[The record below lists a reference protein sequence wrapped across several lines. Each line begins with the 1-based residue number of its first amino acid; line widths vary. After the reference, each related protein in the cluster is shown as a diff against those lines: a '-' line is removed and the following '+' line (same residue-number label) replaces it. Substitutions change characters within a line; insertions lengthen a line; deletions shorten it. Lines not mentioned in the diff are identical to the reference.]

1 VPETFIRR
9 SLRARGLPI
18 FAFFALLWVWLAWPW
33 LSGDVTIP
41 YDAKAHFQAQIQFL
55 ANALHRGESPFWTPN
70 IFGGS
75 PQIADPQSLIFS
87 PALLLALFDKAPSF
101 RTMDAYVLGL
111 LLVGGLAVAQFG
123 RERGWHPA
131 ACVVAG
137 LVFAFGASASWRLQH
152 VGQVQSLACF
162 AVALWLL
169 SRALAHASWRSGL
182 AAGAAAG
189 VMIAQPDQIDLL
201 SSYLLAA
208 YVVWFICKDG
218 RPFVAARQ
226 VWPALAAGGVVGLAI
241 IALPVLMAIL
251 FSGQSNRAAMSF
263 VEAARGS
270 LHPASLLTAF
280 VGDLFGAKDANV
292 DFWGPS
298 SAYWAPGSL
307 TLSQNMGQ
315 IYVGALPV
323 TAIIL
328 WLAGGL
334 RGLDA
339 EARFWLGALAAM
351 ILYAL
356 GAHTPLFSLIFQYL
370 PGAHL
375 FRRPA
380 DATFMIGAVAALLAG
395 FAVHGLIGGARAVTF
410 RQVLVAAAAL
420 LAALAGAAMVAALHG
435 RFGVAWPSIAL
446 AFLSLGASLA
456 ALAWLSSPSLASP
469 GGADA
474 RGPAGPRAVAAMAL
488 LLAGGLAAD
497 LRINN
502 GPNES
507 TALPPSQYAVM
518 EPNTDNDT
526 IAYLKAVL
534 ANRAGEPARRDRV
547 ELLGTGFHWPNLGM
561 IHGFD
566 HAFGYNPLHMAE
578 FTEATGAQD
587 HMGGPQDRKFTAM
600 FPSFR
605 STFADMLG
613 LRYVVS
619 AVPIAR
625 VDRSLK
631 PGDLTLLARTR
642 DGFIYENPKALARA
656 MFVPEARGADFE
668 RLLEQGLPAG
678 FDPRS
683 EVLLEQP
690 PTPRQERR
698 AEGSEAASVRI
709 VSYANTEIIVE
720 VASAQAGFLVLNDV
734 WHPWWGASVN
744 GKPAEILKANVL
756 FRAVQVEAGKS
767 VVTFQFKPLDG
778 VMEELREMFMPEP
791 EAPASVALA
800 R

>member
-1 VPETFIRR
+1 M
-9 SLRARGLPI
+9 
-18 FAFFALLWVWLAWPW
+18 AWPW

-87 PALLLALFDKAPSF
+87 PALLLALFDRAPSF
-101 RTMDAYVLGL
+101 KTMDTYVLGL

-131 ACVVAG
+131 ACLVAG

-162 AVALWLL
+162 AVTLWLL
-169 SRALAHASWRSGL
+169 SRALAHASWRSGI
-182 AAGAAAG
+182 AAGAVAG

-208 YVVWFICKDG
+208 YVVWFILKDG
-218 RPFVAARQ
+218 KPLAALRR

-251 FSGQSNRAAMSF
+251 FSGQSNRAAMTF
-263 VEAARGS
+263 AEAARGS

-280 VGDLFGAKDANV
+280 VGDLFGAKDASV

-328 WLAGGL
+328 WLGGGW
-334 RGLDA
+334 RGLGG

-395 FAVHGLIGGARAVTF
+395 FAVHGLIGGARAVTR
-410 RQVLVAAAAL
+410 RQVLVAAVAL
-420 LAALAGAAMVAALHG
+420 LAALVCAALVASWHG
-435 RFGVAWPSIAL
+435 RLGVAWPAIGS

-456 ALAWLSSPSLASP
+456 ALAWLGSPLVALP
-469 GGADA
+469 GGSDA
-474 RGPAGPRAVAAMAL
+474 RRLGPRAAAAMAL
-488 LLAGGLAAD
+488 LRAGGRAAD

-642 DGFIYENPKALARA
+642 DGFIYENPRALPRA
-656 MFVPEARGADFE
+656 MFVPDARAADFE
-668 RLLEQGLPAG
+668 RLLAQGLPAG

-690 PTPRQERR
+690 PLRTPERR
-698 AEGSEAASVRI
+698 AESREPTSVRI
-709 VSYANTEIIVE
+709 LSYANTEIVVE

-734 WHPWWGASVN
+734 WHPWWSASVN
-744 GKPAEILKANVL
+744 GKAAEILKANVL
-756 FRAVQVEAGKS
+756 FRAVQIEAGKS
-767 VVTFQFKPLDG
+767 VVTFQFRPLDG

-791 EAPASVALA
+791 DAPASFALA